1 MEQSRILIIDD
12 EENMRHMLAVLLEKE
27 GYLVATAADGKEGL
41 ELALENFCDIILCD
55 LKMPVMDGMAFLE
68 KFQNTQLES
77 TVIVMSAY
85 GTLDTAIEAMK
96 NGAYDYVSKPFKPD
110 EILLT
115 LRKAEERERLRKENR
130 LLQQSMRERYSF
142 AQMIGRSS
150 AMQDI
155 FSTIEKVAEFKTT
168 VLITGESG
176 TGKELIARAIHY
188 NSSRAHKPL
197 VTVNCGAIPETL
209 LESELFGHK
218 KGAFTDAIGDK
229 IGLFQEAHGGSIFLD
244 EIGELPRQLQVKLL
258 RVLQEEEVK
267 RVGDTQSIKIDIRV
281 MAATTKNLAKEV
293 EAGRFRDD
301 LYYRI
306 NVLQIAVPPLRE
318 RLEDIPL
325 LMRHFIDKTGKR
337 LGLEIDALNPAAG
350 RVLQRY
356 SWPGNIRELENVI
369 ERAIVM
375 ANGQTI
381 ELEDLPP
388 YVQQP
393 PTSDILADDA
403 NLSIKQASRR
413 LEKTLIR
420 RALERTG
427 GNRTQAA
434 RVLEISHPALLY
446 KIKAYGL
453 DGSSKDEPA

>member
-1 MEQSRILIIDD
+1 MEQGRILVIDD
-12 EENMRHMLAVLLEKE
+12 ETNMRHMLAVLLEKE
-27 GYLVATAADGKEGL
+27 GYQVEGAANGEEGL
-41 ELALENFCDIILCD
+41 KLALKNFYDIILCD

-68 KFQNTQLES
+68 KFQETQLES

-115 LRKAEERERLRKENR
+115 FRKAEERERLRKENR

-150 AMQDI
+150 AIQDI
-155 FSTIEKVAEFKTT
+155 FSTIEKVAEYKTT

-176 TGKELIARAIHY
+176 TGKELVARAIHY
-188 NSSRAHKPL
+188 NSTRADKPL

-218 KGAFTDAIGDK
+218 KGAFTDAIRDK
-229 IGLFQEAHGGSIFLD
+229 TGFFQEAHGGSIFLD

-267 RVGDTQSIKIDIRV
+267 RLGETRSIKIDIRV
-281 MAATTKNLAKEV
+281 IAATTRDLAKEV
-293 EAGRFRDD
+293 EAGGFRDD

-306 NVLQIAVPPLRE
+306 NVLNIAIPPLRE
-318 RLEDIPL
+318 RLDDIPL
-325 LMRHFIDKTGKR
+325 LIRHFIDKTADR
-337 LGLEIDALNPAAG
+337 LSLEIDGLNPAAG
-350 RVLQRY
+350 RVLQSY
-356 SWPGNIRELENVI
+356 SWPGNVRELENVI

-375 ANGQTI
+375 ANGRTI

-388 YVQQP
+388 YLHQAQA
-393 PTSDILADDA
+393 SEILAEGED
-403 NLSIKQASRR
+403 LSIKKASRR

-420 RALERTG
+420 RALEETG

-453 DGSSKDEPA
+453 DGTLEG

>member
-1 MEQSRILIIDD
+1 MEEKRILVIDD

-27 GYLVATAADGKEGL
+27 GYQVANAGDGKEGL
-41 ELALENFCDIILCD
+41 ELALENFYDIILCD

-68 KFQNTQLES
+68 NFQDTQLES

-110 EILLT
+110 EILLA
-115 LRKAEERERLRKENR
+115 LKKAEERERLRKENR
-130 LLQQSMRERYSF
+130 LLQQSIRESFSF

-155 FSTIEKVAEFKTT
+155 FTIIEKVADYKTT

-176 TGKELIARAIHY
+176 TGKELIAQAIHHH
-188 NSSRAHKPL
+188 SSRADKPL

-218 KGAFTDAIGDK
+218 KGSFTDAVRDK
-229 IGLFQEAHGGSIFLD
+229 TGLFQEAHGGSIFLD
-244 EIGELPRQLQVKLL
+244 EIGELPRKLQVKLL
-258 RVLQEEEVK
+258 RVLQEEEIK
-267 RVGDTQSIKIDIRV
+267 RVGETQSIKIDIRI
-281 MAATTKNLAKEV
+281 MAATIKDLAEEV

-306 NVLQIAVPPLRE
+306 NVLHVAVPPLRN

-325 LMRHFIDKTGKR
+325 LIQHFIDKTSKR
-337 LGLEIDALNPAAG
+337 LDLEIDGVSPTARRLI
-350 RVLQRY
+350 QRY
-356 SWPGNIRELENVI
+356 WWPGNVRELENVI

-375 ANGQTI
+375 ADGRT
-381 ELEDLPP
+381 LGLKDLPP
-388 YVQQP
+388 YLQQAQS
-393 PTSDILADDA
+393 SDMLNDDD
-403 NLSIKQASRR
+403 NLSIKEGSRR

-420 RALERTG
+420 KALEKTG

-434 RVLEISHPALLY
+434 KILEISHPALLY

-453 DGSSKDEPA
+453 DAPSDN

>member
-1 MEQSRILIIDD
+1 MDDKRILVIDD

-27 GYLVATAADGKEGL
+27 GYQVANAGDGKEGL
-41 ELALENFCDIILCD
+41 ELALENFYDIILCD

-68 KFQNTQLES
+68 NFQDTQLES

-115 LRKAEERERLRKENR
+115 LKKAEERERLRKENR
-130 LLQQSMRERYSF
+130 LLQQSIRESFSF

-155 FSTIEKVAEFKTT
+155 FATIEKVADYKTT

-176 TGKELIARAIHY
+176 TGKELIAQAIHH
-188 NSSRAHKPL
+188 NSSRADKPL

-218 KGAFTDAIGDK
+218 KGSFTDAVRDK
-229 IGLFQEAHGGSIFLD
+229 TGLFQEAHGGSIFLD
-244 EIGELPRQLQVKLL
+244 EIGELPRKLQVKLL
-258 RVLQEEEVK
+258 RVLQEEEIK
-267 RVGDTQSIKIDIRV
+267 RVGETQSVKIDIRV
-281 MAATTKNLAKEV
+281 MAATIKDLAEEV

-306 NVLQIAVPPLRE
+306 NVLHVAVPPLRD

-325 LMRHFIDKTGKR
+325 LIQHFIDKTSKR
-337 LGLEIDALNPAAG
+337 LDLEIDGVSPTARRLI
-350 RVLQRY
+350 QRY
-356 SWPGNIRELENVI
+356 RWPGNVRELENVI

-375 ANGQTI
+375 ADGRTI
-381 ELEDLPP
+381 GLKDLPP
-388 YVQQP
+388 YLQQAQS
-393 PTSDILADDA
+393 SDMLIDDD
-403 NLSIKQASRR
+403 NLSIKEGSRR
-413 LEKTLIR
+413 LEKTLIQK
-420 RALERTG
+420 ALEKTG

-434 RVLEISHPALLY
+434 KILEISHPALLY

-453 DGSSKDEPA
+453 DAASED

>member
-1 MEQSRILIIDD
+1 MEEKRILVIDD

-27 GYLVATAADGKEGL
+27 GYKVSNAGDGKEGL
-41 ELALENFCDIILCD
+41 ELALENFYDIILCD

-68 KFQNTQLES
+68 NFQDRQLDS

-115 LRKAEERERLRKENR
+115 LKKAEERERLRKENR
-130 LLQQSMRERYSF
+130 QLQESIRESFSF

-155 FSTIEKVAEFKTT
+155 FATIEKVADYKTT

-176 TGKELIARAIHY
+176 TGKELIAQAIHH
-188 NSSRAHKPL
+188 NSSRADKPL

-218 KGAFTDAIGDK
+218 KGSFTDAVRDK
-229 IGLFQEAHGGSIFLD
+229 TGLFQEAHEGSIFLD
-244 EIGELPRQLQVKLL
+244 EIGELPLKLQVKLL
-258 RVLQEEEVK
+258 RVLQEEEIK
-267 RVGDTQSIKIDIRV
+267 RVGETQSIKIDIRV
-281 MAATTKNLAKEV
+281 MTATVKDLAEEV

-306 NVLQIAVPPLRE
+306 NVLQVAVPPLRD

-325 LMRHFIDKTGKR
+325 LIQHFLDKTGKR
-337 LGLEIDALNPAAG
+337 LGLEIDGVSPTAR

-356 SWPGNIRELENVI
+356 PWPGNVRELENVI

-375 ANGQTI
+375 ADGRTI
-381 ELEDLPP
+381 GLKDLPP
-388 YVQQP
+388 YLQQP
-393 PTSDILADDA
+393 QSSEILTGDE
-403 NLSIKQASRR
+403 NLSIKQGSRR
-413 LEKTLIR
+413 LERTLIQK
-420 RALERTG
+420 ALEKTG

-434 RVLEISHPALLY
+434 KILEISHPALLY

-453 DGSSKDEPA
+453 DAPSDN